1 MIHELFIL
9 RHGIAVEVGTPG
21 HTEETRELTPE
32 GIEKMILATQ
42 GMKRLGIEFDVLFA
56 SPLKRAQQTA
66 EIVKKYLPFEGK
78 IETEALLCPG
88 SSLPIFLKKLSLRKE
103 KRFMIVG
110 HEPSLSQ
117 WAQNL
122 LGFERGNSILLK
134 KGALCH
140 LILHGELVRPKAE
153 LLALLQPRALRRSA
167 G

>member
-21 HTEETRELTPE
+21 YTEETRELTPE

-42 GMKRLGIEFDVLFA
+42 GMKRLGIEFDALFA

-66 EIVKKYLPFEGK
+66 EIVKKYLPFQGK
-78 IETEALLCPG
+78 IETEELLCPG
-88 SSLPIFLKKLSLRKE
+88 SSLPLFLKKLSLRKE

-110 HEPSLSQ
+110 HEPTLSQ

-122 LGFERGNSILLK
+122 LGCERGNSILLK

-140 LILHGELVRPKAE
+140 LILHGELPRVKAE
-153 LLALLQPRALRRSA
+153 LVALLQPRALRQSA